1 MACRRSKEEKDA
13 GVNSDGKNTD
23 KRDAAIRNLIALR
36 HPPTLADS
44 CPDTDILAA
53 YSERTLAASEAAQW
67 EAHFALCERC
77 QDVLEALALSAPVET
92 EEMVAASPA
101 LAATAVLE
109 PREKLSG
116 HKLRLWHWLAPAAAL
131 ATAAVLWFALRPARV
146 LPAPSVA
153 QFAANAGSQV
163 QPPAQPQAAA
173 NAPSALTLEDSKRA
187 IGRSL
192 AKQQPSKRMPP
203 APPMAAPLSAKKSA
217 AAAGAELQSLNA
229 TVGQSIAGAVPA
241 AAPAPPPPASP
252 QDALA
257 EKSSAPM
264 RKAEAR
270 IAGSGRVIAPAQG
283 TTGGAVRSQPSLQA
297 GTGTGLLAA
306 QASGTPSQTPDGGL
320 VRIFPENGNVIWR
333 IGHGGRIEKSTDSEQ
348 TWQHQESGVTSD
360 LLAGSAPSND
370 VCWISGTNGTIL
382 RTTDGGAHWTRITS
396 PTLEGNVTPDWTSVT
411 ATDASHATVT
421 PREGTSFVTSDGGNT
436 WKIVRQ

>member
-1 MACRRSKEEKDA
+1 M
-13 GVNSDGKNTD
+13 NSDGKNTD
-23 KRDAAIRNLIALR
+23 KRDAAIRNLIARR

-44 CPDTDILAA
+44 CPDADLLAA
-53 YSERTLAASEAAQW
+53 YSERTLAESEVAHW
-67 EAHFALCERC
+67 EAHFSLCERC
-77 QDVLEALALSAPVET
+77 QEVLEAIALSAPAET

-109 PREKLSG
+109 PREKSSG
-116 HKLRLWHWLAPAAAL
+116 RKLRLWHWLAPAAAL
-131 ATAAVLWFALRPARV
+131 ATAAALWFALRPTRV
-146 LPAPSVA
+146 LPAPRAA

-192 AKQQPSKRMPP
+192 AKQQASKRMPA

-241 AAPAPPPPASP
+241 AAPAPPPPAP
-252 QDALA
+252 PLEALA

-270 IAGSGRVIAPAQG
+270 IAGSGGVIAPAQG
-283 TTGGAVRSQPSLQA
+283 TSGDRVQSESSLRA
-297 GTGTGLLAA
+297 GTGLLPART
-306 QASGTPSQTPDGGL
+306 SGTPSQTTDGGL

-333 IGHGGRIEKSTDSEQ
+333 IGHRGKIEKSTDSEQ
-348 TWQHQESGVTSD
+348 TWQKQESGVTSD

-370 VCWISGTNGTIL
+370 VCWVSGTNGTIL

-396 PTLEGNVTPDWTSVT
+396 PTLEANVTPDWTSVA

-421 PREGTSFVTSDGGNT
+421 MRDGTAFVTNDGGSIWAT
-436 WKIVRQ
+436 VRQ

>member
-1 MACRRSKEEKDA
+1 V

-23 KRDAAIRNLIALR
+23 KRDAAIRNLIARR
-36 HPPTLADS
+36 HPATLDDS
-44 CPDTDILAA
+44 CPDVDLLAA
-53 YSERTLAASEAAQW
+53 YSERTLAAGEVAYW
-67 EAHFALCERC
+67 EVHFSLCERC
-77 QDVLEALALSAPVET
+77 QEVLEALALSAPVET
-92 EEMVAASPA
+92 EEMVAANPA

-116 HKLRLWHWLAPAAAL
+116 RKLRLWYWLAPAAGL
-131 ATAAVLWFALRPARV
+131 ATAAVLWFALRPTRV

-153 QFAANAGSQV
+153 QLAANAGRQV

-173 NAPSALTLEDSKRA
+173 DAPSALEDSKRS

-192 AKQQPSKRMPP
+192 AKQQSSKRMPA

-252 QDALA
+252 QNAQAD
-257 EKSSAPM
+257 KSFPPM

-270 IAGSGRVIAPAQG
+270 IAGSGGAIAPAQG
-283 TTGGAVRSQPSLQA
+283 TSGDRVQSESSLRA
-297 GTGTGLLAA
+297 GTGLLPT
-306 QASGTPSQTPDGGL
+306 QTSGTPSQTADGGL

-333 IGHGGRIEKSTDSEQ
+333 IGHGGKIEKSTDSE
-348 TWQHQESGVTSD
+348 TWQKQESGVTSD

-382 RTTDGGAHWTRITS
+382 RTTDGGAHWTRVTS
-396 PTLEGNVTPDWTSVT
+396 PTLEANVTPDWTSVA

-421 PREGTSFVTSDGGNT
+421 MRDGTAFVTNDGGGT
-436 WKIVRQ
+436 WAVVRQ